1 MKQQQES
8 NWPIAFLIYFT
19 RRNGASKEAGEI
31 RKLTGCYGI
40 PWSESTMSA
49 TAAAA
54 ALLVGLLT

>member
-1 MKQQQES
+1 MA
-8 NWPIAFLIYFT
+8 PV
-19 RRNGASKEAGEI
+19 KEAEEI
-31 RKLTGCYGI
+31 GKNTGCYGI